1 MYRASI
7 SVRSQGALDMLRPM
21 AEGKRIELVCEI
33 EDSFPKVWADESRLV
48 QILFNLIHNAIK
60 YTESGR
66 IAVTADVVNGR
77 ACVHV
82 LDTGWGWTKRQ

>member
-1 MYRASI
+1 MRD
-7 SVRSQGALDMLRPM
+7 RGFL
-21 AEGKRIELVCEI
+21 
-33 EDSFPKVWADESRLV
+33 PKVWADESRLV
-48 QILFNLIHNAIK
+48 QILFNLIHNVIK

-82 LDTGWGWTKRQ
+82 LDTGMGMDEETVRRIFLPYEQETPALPQREAAGA